1 MCLILFS
8 YEKHPQYHLILAAN
22 RDEFYER
29 PTAPLAAWDCT
40 PEIFAGRDLK
50 GQGTWLGITRSG
62 RFAAITNYRDPAS
75 IMDDAPSRGL
85 LISNF
90 LKSDEPAE
98 SYLAELEKLAAK
110 YNGYNFLAGDLS
122 GLWYYSNRGDGIY
135 QLSPGHYGLSNH
147 LLDTQWP
154 KVVAGKSRLKKL
166 LHPDK
171 EIQTDRVF
179 DLLADRTLAPD
190 HQLPNTG
197 VDLEWE
203 RILSLLF
210 ITSENYGT
218 RSSSIILIKR
228 TGEVTFLERTF
239 NCGEPNNSTHQTRC
253 IGFTIG
259 DQIQKNRSDD
269 RCN

>member
-8 YEKHPQYHLILAAN
+8 YENHPQYRLILAAN

-29 PTAPLAAWDCT
+29 PTAPLAAWDT
-40 PEIFAGRDLK
+40 ASEIFAGRDLR

-75 IMDDAPSRGL
+75 VLKDAPSRGL

-90 LKSDEPAE
+90 LKGDEPAE
-98 SYLAELEKLAAK
+98 SYLTGLEKLAAK
-110 YNGYNFLAGDLS
+110 YNGYNILAGDPS
-122 GLWYYSNRGDGIY
+122 GLWYYSNRGHGINK
-135 QLSPGHYGLSNH
+135 LLPGLYGLSNH

-154 KVVAGKSRLKKL
+154 KIDKGKSGLEKL
-166 LHPDK
+166 LATGK
-171 EIQTDRVF
+171 EIHTDSVF
-179 DLLADRTLAPD
+179 DLLADRTIAPD
-190 HQLPNTG
+190 HRLPHTG

-203 RILSLLF
+203 RALSALF

-218 RSSSIILIKR
+218 RSSSIILNKR

-239 NCGEPNNSTHQTRC
+239 NCGETNKTTHQTRG
-253 IGFTIG
+253 IRFTMSGQTQAHITT
-259 DQIQKNRSDD
+259 
-269 RCN
+269 